1 MKKFLA
7 MLLAIVAVLGLSAC
21 GKDDGLTMWCIA
33 TKSDSNRHSYEAA
46 IADMEKKYPD
56 TKLNWEAIE
65 NETYKQK
72 IKAAVSGNNMPD
84 IFFTWSCAFLG
95 DFVKEDKVYC
105 LDEAYKGF
113 ADKLP
118 EKMCKNTTY
127 NGKKYGVPLT
137 MNIVGLFAN
146 LDILKE
152 VGYDDVPETYEK
164 LIECCDKLVA
174 AGKIPF
180 GCAGKETWCVTEYLE
195 SIIEKSCGAKTLDDI
210 FVNGATWDNQDVAK
224 AVDIF
229 QDMIKKGYF
238 DPDGIS
244 LGNDDVKANFMAG
257 KYAFYMN
264 GTWNCGEFA
273 GKEGFNVK
281 VSEFPVIDSSKAKLG
296 QLIGGPSDT
305 LAVAKSAKDAENT
318 AKYCLELGQLIC
330 KYGYLDG
337 CGLPAW
343 TVDYNADSV
352 NALTKSVAEIVAK
365 SDYMV
370 LFGDTAMP
378 ADEAGKY
385 LEQVAKVYG
394 GEVDGAGFIAALKA
408 AIR

>member
-33 TKSDSNRHSYEAA
+33 TKSDSNRRSYEAA

-105 LDEAYKGF
+105 LDDAYKGF

-229 QDMIKKGYF
+229 QEMIKKGYF

-273 GKEGFNVK
+273 AKEGFNVK
-281 VSEFPVIDSSKAKLG
+281 VSEFPVIDGTKAKLG

-318 AKYCLELGQLIC
+318 AKYTLELGQLIC

-352 NALTKSVAEIVAK
+352 NALTKSVAEIVAN